1 MSQVQRKLS
10 QGLGV
15 RETFLNNDTNRGPRG
30 VLIGEVPQNLRIPQ
44 NEKRNLR
51 ANVRDRDPL
60 VELGNPSIIS
70 YSQQEDQEAFVNGRI
85 KTIKPPDAEQYR
97 NILQTAATE
106 KSFLVSKNKQPP
118 SRKAFLRAQNG
129 YLAEDPSKINDI
141 FYQASKQELI
151 NEFSSA
157 FPKKDYIVP
166 PSQVYYSK
174 PPIIDP
180 EIRTLPVHHRQGS
193 CKTCDNNWALNKR
206 HNHQKYN
213 FCMCKNT
220 PPTKMQVNLDQV
232 YDNKPAV
239 YSHLMPGEPTTDE
252 LLQNSKIIRYD
263 QDVFTKAYGV
273 FRNFMGW
280 TNDITQ

>member
-1 MSQVQRKLS
+1 MSRAQTYLS
-10 QGLGV
+10 KELGLQ
-15 RETFLNNDTNRGPRG
+15 ETRLNNDTNRGPRG
-30 VLIGEVPQNLRIPQ
+30 VLVSEVPQNLRIPQ
-44 NEKRNLR
+44 NEKKNIR

-60 VELGNPSIIS
+60 VELGNPAIIS
-70 YSQQEDQEAFVNGRI
+70 YSQQEDQEAYIDSRI
-85 KTIKPPDAEQYR
+85 QSIQPPDVDQYK

-106 KSFLVSKNKQPP
+106 KSFLISKNKQPP
-118 SRKAFLRAQNG
+118 NRRAFLRAQNA
-129 YLAEDPSKINDI
+129 YLAEDPGKINEI
-141 FYQASKQELI
+141 FYEASKQELI

-166 PSQVYYSK
+166 PSDVYYSK

-220 PPTKMQVNLDQV
+220 PPVKTHINLDHV

-239 YSHLMPGEPTTDE
+239 YSQLMPGEPITDE
-252 LLQNSKIIRYD
+252 LLQKNKIIRYD
-263 QDVFTKAYGV
+263 QDVFARAYGV